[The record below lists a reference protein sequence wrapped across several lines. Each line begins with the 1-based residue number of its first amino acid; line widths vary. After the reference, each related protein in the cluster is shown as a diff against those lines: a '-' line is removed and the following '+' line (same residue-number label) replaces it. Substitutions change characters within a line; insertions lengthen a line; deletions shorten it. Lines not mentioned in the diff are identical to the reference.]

1 MPAQEDAF
9 LWSLNQRIAQYAFI
23 SWNNAIDKSL
33 WYLGFSLGVY
43 VLLHCQN
50 MYGQSVRQM

>member
-1 MPAQEDAF
+1 MPALEDAL

-33 WYLGFSLGVY
+33 WYLGFSLGLRFTWLPKY
-43 VLLHCQN
+43 VRK
-50 MYGQSVRQM
+50 M